1 MKLKGS
7 KINLTFSVKTK
18 VWTQIRQINSDT
30 DGSGSHKLNCD
41 CGLMPS
47 IIELSTKFNR
57 YTKVLCFDHDYR
69 LPKFFSPHD

>member
-41 CGLMPS
+41 CGPYA
-47 IIELSTKFNR
+47 KNNR
-57 YTKVLCFDHDYR
+57 VEH
-69 LPKFFSPHD
+69 